1 MSEKTKQVLLV
12 AGGLIVITAVIAVQ
26 VRRARPAP
34 PVVPAERASTPA
46 TDPPPAGEV
55 APPALPVASLPTRL
69 RPAATPS
76 EDPETAAVEATE
88 IPAGQWGRN
97 PFLTLDEIA
106 ALNPESSVPIIVAL
120 PEPNVPAPAL
130 APEMPE
136 HTVSMIVSGDN
147 GAWAVVGSRVVRPGD
162 RLGAETVTQINSEGI
177 VLEFNGGKRVIL
189 LKRSLRI
196 APGSPGGGNE

>member
-34 PVVPAERASTPA
+34 PVVPAERASIPA

-55 APPALPVASLPTRL
+55 APPALPVASLRTRL

-76 EDPETAAVEATE
+76 EDPETASVEATE

-97 PFLTLDEIA
+97 PFLTLHEIA
-106 ALNPESSVPIIVAL
+106 ALNPESSVPIIVPL

-130 APEMPE
+130 APEMQE

-162 RLGAETVTQINSEGI
+162 RLGAEIVTQINSEGI

-196 APGSPGGGNE
+196 APGG